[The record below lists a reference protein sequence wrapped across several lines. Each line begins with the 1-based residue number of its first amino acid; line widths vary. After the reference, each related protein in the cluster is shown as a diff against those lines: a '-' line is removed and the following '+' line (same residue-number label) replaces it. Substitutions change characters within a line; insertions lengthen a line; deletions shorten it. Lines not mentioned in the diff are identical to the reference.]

1 MAEGDKIR
9 VTVKTPKDKEDF
21 VIAASSTVKEFKE
34 EISKRFKAQPDQ
46 LVLIFA
52 GKILKDP
59 DSLSQNG
66 VKDGLTV
73 HLVIKTQGRSQEP
86 ASQPAPTSSGAS
98 TTPTSTGSSSSS
110 STTAPPPTQPLPG
123 LPPFFLG
130 GNLGGLASLS
140 NLGVGSSNFMEMQ
153 QQMQRQLMSNPELLS
168 QVMENPFVQ
177 TMISNPEMM
186 RQLIMTNPQM
196 QQLMERNPEITH
208 MLNNPELLRQTMEL
222 ARNPAMMQ
230 EMMRNQDRALSNLE
244 SIPGG
249 YNALRR
255 MYTDIQEPMLSAA
268 QEQFGGNPFASLLSG
283 PGGNAGS
290 GGTGGTAPGGG
301 NAEGQPSRTEN
312 REPLPNP
319 WGPAL
324 SPRPGS
330 ASPASPL
337 LQQQTP
343 GATPSVSNPLGIHP
357 AMLVIPGGVMRQVAA
372 NPQLMQNMMSA
383 PYMPAML
390 QALALNPSLAE
401 QVFLTSPIFEGNPQL
416 REHMRTQLPV
426 FLQQMQN
433 PDVMSAIANPRAMMA
448 LMQIQQGL
456 QVLANEVPGLMPGLV
471 PGSFDGVGG
480 AALSTPGGGAQ
491 PESAAAPASGTAT
504 DGGTATTA
512 AAGGTAGGGG
522 TLGGSGTLGG
532 GGTGGVGTAAAGLG
546 LGQAPTPAQQEFM
559 QQMLQALAGMGSSQ
573 PLGGAIVSPEVRFRS
588 QLDQL
593 QAMGFVN
600 RDANLQALI
609 ATGGDINAAIE
620 RLLGS

>member
-86 ASQPAPTSSGAS
+86 ASQPAATSSGAS
-98 TTPTSTGSSSSS
+98 TTPTSTGSSSSSS

-357 AMLVIPGGVMRQVAA
+357 GRWCRPMLVIPGGVMRQVAA

-456 QVLANEVPGLMPGLV
+456 QVLANEVPGLMPG
-471 PGSFDGVGG
+471 
-480 AALSTPGGGAQ
+480 
-491 PESAAAPASGTAT
+491 
-504 DGGTATTA
+504 
-512 AAGGTAGGGG
+512 
-522 TLGGSGTLGG
+522 GTLGG
-532 GGTGGVGTAAAGLG
+532 GVTGGVGTAAAGLG

-559 QQMLQALAGMGSSQ
+559 QQMLQALAGMSSSSQ